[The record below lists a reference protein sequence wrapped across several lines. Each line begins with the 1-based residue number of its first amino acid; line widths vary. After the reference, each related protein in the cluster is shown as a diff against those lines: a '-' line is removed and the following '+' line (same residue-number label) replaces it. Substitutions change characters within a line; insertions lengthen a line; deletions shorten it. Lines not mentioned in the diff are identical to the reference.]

1 MFIFKKTIY
10 FYLLSFI
17 SDLLIKD
24 KLVSYNL
31 IIFKLVC
38 IWCVYGVYMVCIWC
52 VYGVYMECIWCVYGV
67 YIISETR
74 INAAETIWKID
85 RIQHMLNNDDTFLI
99 VKGKY

>member
-1 MFIFKKTIY
+1 MSTVHCSFLRKPF
-10 FYLLSFI
+10 FVYLLSFI
-17 SDLLIKD
+17 FDLLIKD

-31 IIFKLVC
+31 IIFKL
-38 IWCVYGVYMVCIWC
+38 VCIWC